1 MIFHR
6 TLRSILS
13 GKSEAWQIKLVRR
26 FWNALD
32 DAYKL
37 ANKSDKDEIT
47 VKIDIQIK
55 KGE

>member
-13 GKSEAWQIKLVRR
+13 GKSEA
-26 FWNALD
+26 
-32 DAYKL
+32 KL